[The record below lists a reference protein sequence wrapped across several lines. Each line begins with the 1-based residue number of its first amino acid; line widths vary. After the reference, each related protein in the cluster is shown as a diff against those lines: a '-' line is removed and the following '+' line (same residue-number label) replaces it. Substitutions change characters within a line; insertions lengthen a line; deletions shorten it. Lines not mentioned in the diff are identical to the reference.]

1 MVSRSRKFDPLIVDL
16 ECGAIVLTPTRSR
29 ITSAVAIVVLMCLAV
44 LGPWIAERLGVLP
57 VAS

>member
-1 MVSRSRKFDPLIVDL
+1 MDL